1 MYKILDMSFDELLSS
16 GIKVSSLSP
25 MQRMAVFENY
35 DAYDIGGLTDET
47 CIIAQWD
54 FSGAIKTPIMIIE
67 RFVGSSPEE
76 VAEAKLNI
84 LPEELVYCKERGYSV
99 ICEETETSINVITI
113 LDSILAGMQ
122 HGQESS

>member
-84 LPEELVYCKERGYSV
+84 LPEERGYSV